1 MVFNELYLFTLNR
14 VKLGRAV
21 NFMKHL
27 ASANIFF
34 TENFNMKKNQ
44 SQKVFWAN
52 FYVCRSYRGKTGLGR
67 IRKKIDRVALRSLFG
82 SSLPTKCLVYHKE
95 NWLGRCLL
103 EYRPCYYRWYADGIF
118 VFLYQII
125 WLRNSISKLLEL
137 LSRYH
142 VIHYRN

>member
-1 MVFNELYLFTLNR
+1 MTLNR

-52 FYVCRSYRGKTGLGR
+52 SYVFRSYRGKTG
-67 IRKKIDRVALRSLFG
+67 
-82 SSLPTKCLVYHKE
+82 E
-95 NWLGRCLL
+95 N
-103 EYRPCYYRWYADGIF
+103 
-118 VFLYQII
+118 
-125 WLRNSISKLLEL
+125 
-137 LSRYH
+137 
-142 VIHYRN
+142 